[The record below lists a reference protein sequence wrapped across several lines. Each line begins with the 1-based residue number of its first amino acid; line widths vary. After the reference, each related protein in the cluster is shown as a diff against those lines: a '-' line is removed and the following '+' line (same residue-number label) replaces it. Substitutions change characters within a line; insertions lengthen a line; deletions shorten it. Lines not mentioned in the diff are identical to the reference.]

1 MFGRLRRRRP
11 EVATDTDAGATAFED
26 VPTRPAGYA
35 QTASKMHAF
44 NRYEIKYLVDEL
56 RVPELRAELARHMD
70 TDPYSPHGGYPV
82 TSVYYDTADLRFYWE
97 KI

>member
-70 TDPYSPHGGYPV
+70 TE
-82 TSVYYDTADLRFYWE
+82 SVLAARRLPGHLGLLRHRRPAVLLGE
-97 KI
+97 D